1 MEITAEVE
9 SGNENETLSG
19 EHSREERSRRRLT
32 KVVTCYLR
40 DASDALE
47 PSIHV
52 ACVSH
57 VEEATHSGSG
67 GGI

>member
-9 SGNENETLSG
+9 SGNGNETLSG
-19 EHSREERSRRRLT
+19 HHTERSRKLT

-52 ACVSH
+52 ARVSH
-57 VEEATHSGSG
+57 VEEATHSRSG